1 MSNITVTA
9 FQWVPDFAR
18 GSVRDL
24 RVRWALEEAG
34 LAYTERLIGQ
44 EEKTTSSYRE
54 QQPFAQVPVYQED
67 DLTLFES
74 GAIVLH
80 IAAKSAALL
89 PPDANKRARATA
101 WMFAALNTLEPPIS
115 NLADIDFFSRKQEW
129 AKLRRPQVVAM
140 IEKRL
145 AELAPQLEGRQYL
158 EESFTAADIL
168 MTTVLRDLRH
178 TDILDAFPALVA
190 YKERNEQRPAFEKA
204 LADQLAAFERHAPP
218 NQ

>member
-1 MSNITVTA
+1 MSRIIVTA
-9 FQWVPDFAR
+9 FEWVPDFAR

-34 LAYTERLIGQ
+34 LAYEEHLIGQ
-44 EEKTTSSYRE
+44 EEKSSSSYRK

-80 IAAKSAALL
+80 IAGKSAALL
-89 PPDANKRARATA
+89 PADANERARVTT
-101 WMFAALNTLEPPIS
+101 WTFAALNTLEPHIS
-115 NLADIDFFSRKQEW
+115 NLADIDFFSRKEEW
-129 AKLRRPQVVAM
+129 AKLRRPQVVTM

-145 AELAPQLEGRQYL
+145 GELAPQLEQREYL
-158 EESFTAADIL
+158 EGAFTAADIL

-178 TDILDAFPALVA
+178 TDILEAFPALTR
-190 YKERNEQRPAFEKA
+190 YKQRNEARSAFQKA
-204 LADQLAAFERHAPP
+204 LADQLAAFDRHAPP
-218 NQ
+218 SQ

>member
-1 MSNITVTA
+1 MSQITLTA
-9 FQWVPDFAR
+9 FQLVPDFAR

-34 LAYTERLIGQ
+34 LAYEEHLIGQ
-44 EEKTTSSYRE
+44 EEKTTSSYRD

-67 DLTLFES
+67 DLTMFES

-80 IAAKSAALL
+80 IAGKSAALL
-89 PPDANKRARATA
+89 PADSNSRARATV

-115 NLADIDFFSRKQEW
+115 NLADIDFFSRKKEW

-145 AELAPQLEGRQYL
+145 GELAPQLEGREYL

-178 TDILDAFPALVA
+178 TDILDAFPALSR
-190 YKERNEQRPAFEKA
+190 YKQRNEARPSFQKA
-204 LADQLAAFERHAPP
+204 LTDQLAAFDRHASP

>member
-1 MSNITVTA
+1 MSQITVTA

-34 LAYTERLIGQ
+34 LAYEEHLIGQ
-44 EEKTTSSYRE
+44 EEKTTSSYRD

-80 IAAKSAALL
+80 IASKSTALL
-89 PPDANKRARATA
+89 PVDSNSRARATC
-101 WMFAALNTLEPPIS
+101 WMFAALNTLEPHIS

-145 AELAPQLEGRQYL
+145 AELSPQLEGRQYL

-178 TDILDAFPALVA
+178 TDILDAFPALAA
-190 YKERNEQRPAFEKA
+190 YKERNEQRPAFKKA
-204 LADQLAAFERHAPP
+204 LADQLAAFDRHASP